1 MNNDWWRDV
10 LRFFLDGLTLRQLIH
25 MIIMLIVLIVI
36 TPTTFKEWVNLHN
49 PEILPPYWMYYAL
62 LFCIS
67 YVMNGFISSFIQWPA
82 IKLMSLFHGIQS
94 KMEVQK
100 AEKVILNLSE
110 EEKALIVDII
120 DNGSYI
126 SDGDANETLMSLV
139 YKEVIYSCQNK
150 FSSEYKLTDLYK
162 KVVVGMMVRTLN
174 KK

>member
-110 EEKALIVDII
+110 EEKALIVDIV
-120 DNGSYI
+120 DNGTYI
-126 SDGDANETLMSLV
+126 PSDDASDPVMNLLH
-139 YKEVIYSCQNK
+139 KEVIYSCQNK

>member
-36 TPTTFKEWVNLHN
+36 TPTSFKEWVNLHN

-67 YVMNGFISSFIQWPA
+67 YVMNGFISLFIQWPT
-82 IKLMSLFHGIQS
+82 IKLMSLFHSIQS
-94 KMEVQK
+94 KMKVRK
-100 AEKVILNLSE
+100 GEKVIINLSDD
-110 EEKALIVDII
+110 EKALIVEII

-126 SDGDANETLMSLV
+126 SSGDANDTLMSLT
-139 YKEVIYSCQNK
+139 YKEIIYPCQSS
-150 FSSEYKLTDLYK
+150 FSSEYKLTDFYNNVAIGLMVKELDK
-162 KVVVGMMVRTLN
+162 K
-174 KK
+174 